1 MSNWLGRPPQ
11 SMGLPIFALAKV
23 DEVVCEV
30 IKPRWTVKPVNR
42 WPVLWRRLEIM
53 RADRLVAI
61 LLLLQTRGQ
70 VTAAEVAE
78 EVEVSERTARRD
90 LDALGMAGL
99 PIYSLQGRNGGW
111 RLAGDGKTD
120 LSGLSASEVR
130 ALFLLAGPATATPE
144 IRAALRKLVRALPEP
159 MRADAQAAT
168 TAMIVDTGG
177 WDRNATQ
184 QNRAVPEFL
193 DIVQKAVITGM
204 QAALAYVARDGSSST
219 RNVHPLG
226 VAAQSSIWYL
236 VADTENGMRT
246 FRIDRMRAFDLTKEP
261 VVRPEGFALQEAWKL
276 ITDQVNEKRLPM
288 TARCLVAPNRIPIL
302 RSRLGTRLRIGGPV
316 RSVTS
321 IPPTSNAEA
330 GDQRIEIEVRGFNEV
345 ALAGDLAGFG
355 NLLEVLEP
363 PVLRERLAQ
372 VAQELLGLYQRPD
385 GLTKPPE

>member
-78 EVEVSERTARRD
+78 ELEVSERTARRD

-302 RSRLGTRLRIGGPV
+302 RSRLGTRLRIGGPI
-316 RSVTS
+316 RSAMS

>member
-1 MSNWLGRPPQ
+1 MRNTG
-11 SMGLPIFALAKV
+11 
-23 DEVVCEV
+23 C
-30 IKPRWTVKPVNR
+30 
-42 WPVLWRRLEIM
+42 M

-78 EVEVSERTARRD
+78 ELEVSERTARRD

-120 LSGLSASEVR
+120 LSGLSAGEVR
-130 ALFLLAGPATATPE
+130 ALFLLAGPAAATPE
-144 IRAALRKLVRALPEP
+144 IKAALRKLVRALPEP

-168 TAMIVDTGG
+168 TAMIVETGG
-177 WDRNATQ
+177 WDRNAIQ

-193 DIVQKAVITGM
+193 EVVQKAVITGM
-204 QAALAYVARDGSSST
+204 QATLAYVARDGSSST

-226 VAAQSSIWYL
+226 VAAQGSIWYL

-246 FRIDRMRAFDLTKEP
+246 FRIDRMRAFDLAKEP
-261 VVRPEGFALQEAWKL
+261 VVRPEGFVLQEAWKL
-276 ITDQVNEKRLPM
+276 VTDQVNEKRLPM

-302 RSRLGTRLRIGGPV
+302 RARLGTRLRIGGPV
-316 RSVTS
+316 GSSTLTPAAVS
-321 IPPTSNAEA
+321 SEA
-330 GDQRIEIEVRGFNEV
+330 GDQRIEIEVRGFNEI

-355 NLLEVLEP
+355 ILLEVLEP

-372 VAQELLGLYQRPD
+372 VAQELLGMYQRPD
-385 GLTKPPE
+385 APV